1 MAQLTSQHNGH
12 VYVHNNFD
20 TEFICE
26 FSWLCPPGIFLSR
39 HHLPKTLLVLEL
51 HLSTIRGHC
60 LSEGRWWGIEI
71 SLAGSLFVCLSDVCR
86 VHPVSGWHM
95 QPAGWMAHIGWS
107 GPAQLAW
114 LKAAA
119 TRFHCRPGWGH
130 IMAAACLQLV
140 SSKFANNFLSDAA
153 NGQTKK
159 AKTWWGNELHTEIP
173 EITGCL

>member
-1 MAQLTSQHNGH
+1 MVVPARDISIPPSPPQNP
-12 VYVHNNFD
+12 
-20 TEFICE
+20 
-26 FSWLCPPGIFLSR
+26 FSFGTTPLNYQGS
-39 HHLPKTLLVLEL
+39 LPLRREVM
-51 HLSTIRGHC
+51 
-60 LSEGRWWGIEI
+60 GIEI

-130 IMAAACLQLV
+130 IVAAARLQLV
-140 SSKFANNFLSDAA
+140 SSKFANKFLSDAA
-153 NGQTKK
+153 NGQTEK
-159 AKTWWGNELHTEIP
+159 AKTWWGNESHTKFQKLWAVCS
-173 EITGCL
+173 TM